1 MPWLQLTV
9 IVDRDH
15 AEPVESVLEKTGALA
30 VTIDDGAEETPT
42 GGAADPI
49 AGGVWEP
56 APATQPLWRQI
67 RVTALF
73 EDNDAGAGAAR
84 QAAERLAALALFPPG
99 VTRLEDR
106 PWERIWLE
114 EFHPTRFGRRLWV
127 CPRGQRPPEAGA
139 TDWTG
144 VVVDLDP
151 GLAFGT
157 GHHPTTALCLT
168 WLDGLD
174 LAGKRVLDYG
184 CGSGILAIA
193 ALKLG
198 AAAAIAVDHDPQA
211 LEATVD
217 NASGNGVLE
226 RLSVLRPEQSPDAP
240 ADVVVANIL
249 AGPLLELAPT
259 LTALAAPDA
268 TIGLSGILCHQ
279 AQRITDAYGGHFLMN
294 YPETCDGWALI
305 TGRRR

>member
-1 MPWLQLTV
+1 MWLQLSL
-9 IVDRDH
+9 IIDRDQ
-15 AEPVESVLEKTGALA
+15 AEQVESMLEDAGALA
-30 VTIDDGAEETPT
+30 VTLDDAADET
-42 GGAADPI
+42 ADANWVDPI
-49 AGGVWEP
+49 ASGIWEP
-56 APATQPLWRQI
+56 APATQPLWRQL

-73 EDNDAGAGAAR
+73 DDDDAGTAAAGR
-84 QAAERLAALALFPPG
+84 CAEQLATVALYPP
-99 VTRLEDR
+99 TIASLEDR
-106 PWERIWLE
+106 PWERVWLE
-114 EFHPTRFGRRLWV
+114 EFEPTRFGQRLWV
-127 CPRGQRPPEAGA
+127 CPRGQRPSGA
-139 TDWTG
+139 DAPDWPG
-144 VVVDLDP
+144 VIVDLDP

-198 AAAAIAVDHDPQA
+198 AASAIAVDHDPQA

-226 RLSVLRPEQSPDAP
+226 RLTLYRPEQLPDTA
-240 ADVVVANIL
+240 ADVIVANIL

-259 LTALAAPDA
+259 LAALSAPGA
-268 TIGLSGILCHQ
+268 LLGLSGILNHQ
-279 AQRITDAYGGHFLMN
+279 VARIADAYAASFLMQ
-294 YPETCDGWALI
+294 PAEVRDEWAFVA
-305 TGRRR
+305 GRRR